1 MLVKWEEECL
11 IHGYRDN
18 FYTGKMKVDLPITH
32 PKPIKPTNPIK
43 PGSPQISSPLP
54 TVLLNLK
61 SIRKNL
67 HWHLSDSLLIG
78 M

>member
-11 IHGYRDN
+11 IHGYRVN
-18 FYTGKMKVDLPITH
+18 FYTGQMKVDLPITH

-43 PGSPQISSPLP
+43 PGSLQISSPVL
-54 TVLLNLK
+54 TVVLNLK
-61 SIRKNL
+61 SIRINL
-67 HWHLSDSLLIG
+67 HWHLLNSLLTG